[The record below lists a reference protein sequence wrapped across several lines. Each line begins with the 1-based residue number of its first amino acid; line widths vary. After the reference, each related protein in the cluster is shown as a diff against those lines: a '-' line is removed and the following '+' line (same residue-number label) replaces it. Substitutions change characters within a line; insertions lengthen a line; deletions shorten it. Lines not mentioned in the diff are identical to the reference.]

1 VVTDVTM
8 PGSESTSPSGHGPSL
23 MSLLSV
29 RDLTV
34 SFPTSDGVV
43 RAVRGLSFDVEA
55 GRTLGIVGETGSGKS
70 VTALSLLGLNP
81 GADIRGS
88 AMFEGRDLL
97 AMKPDEIRRI
107 RGAEIAMIFQDPLSS
122 LHPFYRVG
130 WQITEAIRTHTRVSR
145 GQAMRQAVELLR
157 LVSIPQP
164 ERRVQAFPHELSGGM
179 RQRAMIAMALALR
192 PKLLIADEPTTALD
206 ATVQAQLMEL
216 LGGMQ
221 RELGMAMIVI
231 THDLGLVATVA
242 DTVLVMY
249 AGRGAESADYRTIF
263 SSPHHPYTRGLL
275 ASIPGATGSGGRLVP
290 IVGQPPSL
298 IRIPSGCAFHPRCPF
313 AMDACVREQPAP
325 APVSGG
331 EGHWSACWLPPSAV
345 GVGADADAD
354 RRRYVASRRGPAAL
368 RLRGVAAA
376 AAGDVLHA

>member
-1 VVTDVTM
+1 
-8 PGSESTSPSGHGPSL
+8 

-29 RDLTV
+29 RGLTV

-43 RAVRGLSFDVEA
+43 RAVRGLTFDVEP
-55 GRTLGIVGETGSGKS
+55 GQTLGIVGETGSGKS

-81 GADIRGS
+81 GADISGS
-88 AMFEGRDLL
+88 AVFEGRDLL
-97 AMKPDEIRRI
+97 TMRPDEIRRV

-122 LHPFYRVG
+122 LHPYYRVG
-130 WQITEAIRTHTRVSR
+130 WQIVEAIRTHTQVSR
-145 GQAMRQAVELLR
+145 DRAMRQAVELLR

-242 DTVLVMY
+242 DRVLVMY

-263 SSPHHPYTRGLL
+263 RSPHHPYTRGLL
-275 ASIPGATGSGGRLVP
+275 ASIPGAAGSGGRLIP

-313 AMDACVREQPAP
+313 AMDVCIREQPP
-325 APVSGG
+325 FAPVNDG
-331 EGHWSACWLPPSAV
+331 EAHASACWLPPDAV
-345 GVGADADAD
+345 GVGPSADAT
-354 RRRYVASRRGPAAL
+354 RERYVKSRQGPAVS
-368 RLRGVAAA
+368 RLRDARSPRSG
-376 AAGDVLHA
+376 GDVAYV

>member
-1 VVTDVTM
+1 
-8 PGSESTSPSGHGPSL
+8 

-43 RAVRGLSFDVEA
+43 RAVRGLSFDVEP
-55 GRTLGIVGETGSGKS
+55 GQTLGIVGETGSGKS

-81 GADIRGS
+81 GADISGS
-88 AMFEGRDLL
+88 AVFEETDLL
-97 AMKPDEIRRI
+97 TMGQDAIRRV
-107 RGAEIAMIFQDPLSS
+107 RGAKIAMIFQDPLSS
-122 LHPFYRVG
+122 LHPYYRVG
-130 WQITEAIRTHTRVSR
+130 WQISEAIRAHTRMSR
-145 GQAMRQAVELLR
+145 DQAMRQAVELLR

-242 DTVLVMY
+242 DRVLVMY
-249 AGRGAESADYRTIF
+249 AGRGAENADYRTIF
-263 SSPHHPYTRGLL
+263 RSPHHPYTRGLL
-275 ASIPGATGSGGRLVP
+275 ASIPGAAGSGGRLIP

-313 AMDACVREQPAP
+313 AMDVCVREQPP
-325 APVSGG
+325 SAPVRDG
-331 EGHWSACWLPPSAV
+331 EGHWSACWLPPEAV
-345 GVGADADAD
+345 GISPSADAD
-354 RRRYVASRRGPAAL
+354 RERYVKNRQGPAVS
-368 RLRGVAAA
+368 RLRDARSSRSG
-376 AAGDVLHA
+376 GDVVYT

>member
-1 VVTDVTM
+1 
-8 PGSESTSPSGHGPSL
+8 

-81 GADIRGS
+81 GADISGS
-88 AMFEGRDLL
+88 ADFAGRDLL
-97 AMKPDEIRRI
+97 RLSGDQLRKV

-130 WQITEAIRTHTRVSR
+130 WQISEAIRNHTHASR
-145 GQAMRQAVELLR
+145 ADAMAQSVELLR
-157 LVSIPQP
+157 LVNIPQP

-179 RQRAMIAMALALR
+179 RQRAMIAMALALK

-216 LGGMQ
+216 LTSMQ
-221 RELGMAMIVI
+221 RELGMAMIMI
-231 THDLGLVATVA
+231 THDLGLVASIA
-242 DTVLVMY
+242 DSVLVMY
-249 AGRGAESADYRTIF
+249 GGRAAERSDSRTIF
-263 SSPHHPYTRGLL
+263 YSPHHPYTRGLL
-275 ASIPGATGSGGRLVP
+275 GSIPGATGAGGRLVP
-290 IVGQPPSL
+290 ITGNPPSL
-298 IRIPSGCAFHPRCPF
+298 IRIPAGCAFHPRCTF
-313 AMDACVREQPAP
+313 AMDVCGREQPDL
-325 APVSGG
+325 APVGG
-331 EGHWSACWLPPSAV
+331 GTGGHDSACWLPPDLV
-345 GVGADADAD
+345 GVGAAVDAA
-354 RRRYVASRRGPAAL
+354 RRRYSIAQRGSPIA
-368 RLRGVAAA
+368 RLRGAVATEGGTAVH
-376 AAGDVLHA
+376 G

>member
-1 VVTDVTM
+1 
-8 PGSESTSPSGHGPSL
+8 

-81 GADIRGS
+81 GADISGS
-88 AMFEGRDLL
+88 ALFEGRDLL

-122 LHPFYRVG
+122 LHPYYRVG
-130 WQITEAIRTHTRVSR
+130 WQITEAIRTHTRVR
-145 GQAMRQAVELLR
+145 RDQAMRQAVELLR

-221 RELGMAMIVI
+221 RELGMAMLVI

-263 SSPHHPYTRGLL
+263 RSPHHPYTRGLL

-313 AMDACVREQPAP
+313 AMDACVRDRPTP
-325 APVSGG
+325 VPVSDG
-331 EGHWSACWLPPSAV
+331 EGHWSACWLPPDAV
-345 GVGADADAD
+345 GVGAAADAA
-354 RRRYVASRRGPAAL
+354 RRRYVTSRRGPAAL

>member
-1 VVTDVTM
+1 
-8 PGSESTSPSGHGPSL
+8 

-55 GRTLGIVGETGSGKS
+55 GQTLGIVGETGSGKS
-70 VTALSLLGLNP
+70 VSALSLLGLNP
-81 GADIRGS
+81 GADISGS
-88 AMFEGRDLL
+88 AVFEGTELL
-97 AMKPDEIRRI
+97 ALGQDQLRKV
-107 RGAEIAMIFQDPLSS
+107 RGAQIAMIFQDPLSS
-122 LHPFYRVG
+122 LHPYYRVG
-130 WQITEAIRTHTRVSR
+130 WQICEAIRTHRRTSR
-145 GQAMRQAVELLR
+145 AEAMRQAVELLR
-157 LVSIPQP
+157 MVSIPQP
-164 ERRVQAFPHELSGGM
+164 ERRVSAFPHELSGGM

-221 RELGMAMIVI
+221 RELGMSMIVI

-242 DTVLVMY
+242 DSVLVMY
-249 AGRGAESADYRTIF
+249 AGRGAERADYRTIF
-263 SSPHHPYTRGLL
+263 RSPHHPYTRGLL
-275 ASIPGATGSGGRLVP
+275 ASIPGAAGSGGRLVP

-313 AMDACVREQPAP
+313 AMDVCVRDQPP
-325 APVSGG
+325 FVPVSGG
-331 EGHWSACWLPPSAV
+331 EGHLSACWLPPDAV
-345 GVGADADAD
+345 GVDAAADVA
-354 RRRYVASRRGPAAL
+354 RQRYVEGRRGPAIA
-368 RLRGVAAA
+368 RLRAAVAGARPGGA
-376 AAGDVLHA
+376 VAHG